1 MFPKELV
8 LSRTSG
14 VLGAAPSVAPAQRGV
29 ADEAGAPGCAPWL
42 RRETTCRG
50 IASMRK
56 MEPPFPWFITTATP
70 VPGRGQEKVHRNS
83 GVEFWTQST
92 CAGVLRAG
100 AGSQG
105 SAPARA
111 GCRCPDAHQGTRQPP
126 LAESSLLESSSS
138 VLSPPVALLL
148 QEACPHIRVGL
159 LLPSLP
165 PASPPKVHQTRRSLG
180 ENLFYQFFFS
190 YYKITCGHCRKI

>member
-14 VLGAAPSVAPAQRGV
+14 VLGAAPSVPPAQRGV

-111 GCRCPDAHQGTRQPP
+111 GCRCPDAHQGTRQPS